1 MLIFITKRIATSVA
15 MLFLLSFIVFI
26 LMTLMPGD
34 PLDILVASNPNMT
47 GEDLIRLKALYGL
60 DQPGYVRYYK
70 WLIQALQ
77 GNLGFSRVYKVPVMQ
92 IAAPAIVNTFFLA
105 SFSLLFSVVIAL
117 VLGTWAALHPKSK
130 ADYFIGLFT
139 FTGVSLPSF
148 WIGILL
154 ILVFAV
160 NISLF
165 PAGGTITVGL
175 DHSGVF
181 HYLLDRLK
189 HLALPVTS
197 LSLAQAGVFTRY
209 IRSAFL
215 EILHEDYIRT
225 AYAKGAPPKLVIFK
239 HTFKNTLIPLITVVA
254 IQFGYL
260 FSGAVITETV
270 FSYNGLGR
278 LIYSSI
284 IGNDFNVAMV
294 GLMIIVGMVLL
305 MSMVADILYTLVDP
319 RVSYESS

>member
-1 MLIFITKRIATSVA
+1 MLKYILKRLATSVA
-15 MLFLLSFIVFI
+15 MLFMLSFLVFI

-47 GEDLIRLKALYGL
+47 GEDLIRLKALYGI
-60 DQPGYVRYYK
+60 DQSGYIRYFK
-70 WLIQALQ
+70 WLTQALQ
-77 GNLGFSRVYKVPVMQ
+77 GDLGFSRVYKVPVMQ
-92 IAAPAIVNTFFLA
+92 IATPAIVNTFFLA
-105 SFSLLFSVVIAL
+105 SFSLLFSVAIAL
-117 VLGTWAALHPKSK
+117 FLGTWAALHPKSK
-130 ADYFIGLFT
+130 ADYAIGLFT
-139 FTGVSLPSF
+139 FSGVSLPSF

-154 ILVFAV
+154 ILIFSVNFA
-160 NISLF
+160 IL

-175 DHSGVF
+175 EHDGIF
-181 HYLLDRLK
+181 PYLFDRLK
-189 HLALPVTS
+189 HLALPVAS

-225 AYAKGAPPKLVIFK
+225 AYAKGAAPFKVVFK
-239 HTFKNTLIPLITVVA
+239 HAFKNTLIPLITVVA

-294 GLMIIVGMVLL
+294 GLMIIVAMVLL
-305 MSMVADILYTLVDP
+305 MSMLADILYTLADP
-319 RVSYESS
+319 RVSYD